1 MPTITLLSMD
11 GAKVGQQE
19 LNATVFGVE
28 PNITL
33 MHQAVME
40 ELANQRSGTSDTKT
54 RAEVS
59 GGGRKPY
66 RQKGTGRARQGS
78 IRAPHYP
85 GGGVVWGPHPRGYD
99 QKMPRKMRRAALKS
113 ALSAKLADGSMI
125 LVDDLTINEIST
137 KKMAGILKSLEAS
150 GKVLIAT
157 TEITDELIKSLRN
170 IPGVL
175 LAQSPALAIA
185 DVLDSDRIVI
195 TKAAVQALE
204 EAYSK

>member
-1 MPTITLLSMD
+1 MTMNGD
-11 GAKVGQQE
+11 KVGQHE

-28 PNITL
+28 PNIVL
-33 MHQAVME
+33 MHQAVVE
-40 ELANQRSGTSDTKT
+40 ELANQRSGTADTKT
-54 RAEVS
+54 RAEVA

-125 LVDDLTINEIST
+125 FVEDFTISEIST
-137 KKMAGILKSLEAS
+137 KKMAGILKSLDAS

-157 TEITDELIKSLRN
+157 TEITDELIRSLRN

-175 LAQSPALAIA
+175 LAQAPALSVA
-185 DVLDSDRIVI
+185 DVLDSDRVVM
-195 TKAAVQALE
+195 TKAAAQALE